1 MNSLQGPVADSRT
14 GFFSEVWRG
23 SWQGIPVAIK
33 QLDPTADKK
42 VSYKFMMV
50 QNLTIAL
57 HQRGGRLAPTA
68 KSLHPTLLRGIQ
80 CHRPTTLDAHLS
92 V

>member
-1 MNSLQGPVADSRT
+1 VPRVDVDSRT

-42 VSYKFMMV
+42 VRYQFFNVTKPDDSSSSKRWMFGDDFEV
-50 QNLTIAL
+50 PSFCPST
-57 HQRGGRLAPTA
+57 G
-68 KSLHPTLLRGIQ
+68 HPVLQVR
-80 CHRPTTLDAHLS
+80 HLGC
-92 V
+92 

>member
-1 MNSLQGPVADSRT
+1 VSLSQGIDVDSRT

-42 VSYKFMMV
+42 V
-50 QNLTIAL
+50 
-57 HQRGGRLAPTA
+57 R
-68 KSLHPTLLRGIQ
+68 
-80 CHRPTTLDAHLS
+80 
-92 V
+92 